1 MKKNQ
6 LDIGIVTSP
15 FLLKAGVPPVSNL
28 IDILSSFS
36 NDLYLVS
43 GNDGIAL
50 SNKNGIHIC
59 LIEHKQEKNICSKV
73 MKFLLSNLKISYR
86 LAKLSNVDLWFFFIG
101 ERVLLIP
108 MLIGK
113 LLGKNIIFVSSSSL
127 NKFTGYKKNILD
139 MIVINLVDPI
149 NYLLSD
155 KITISSDRLIS
166 KKNLLKHKNKIF
178 LCSEHFVD
186 PYKFKITMQFNER
199 GTLIGYI
206 GRLDEVKGISNLMEA
221 IPDVITKTNSIR
233 FLVGGDGPLRGE
245 IKEYFH
251 KYDLNDAAE
260 FVGWI
265 SHDNLPK
272 YLNDLKLLV
281 IPSYSETG
289 PQIMFEAM
297 SCGTPVLVT
306 PVGLAPD
313 VIKDGETGF
322 IMENNSPE
330 CIAKNI
336 IRALEHPD
344 LERISTNARNLA
356 EREFTYEAAVE
367 RYKGVFENIKTF

>member
-28 IDILSSFS
+28 IDILSFFS
-36 NDLYLVS
+36 SDLYLIS
-43 GNDGIAL
+43 GSDGIAL
-50 SNKNGIHIC
+50 SNKDHIHIC
-59 LIEHKQEKNICSKV
+59 LIEHEQEKNIYSKV
-73 MKFLLSNLKISYR
+73 MKFLVSNLKISYR
-86 LAKLSNVDLWFFFIG
+86 LTKLSNVDLWFFFIG
-101 ERVLLIP
+101 ERVLSIP
-108 MLIGK
+108 MLIAK
-113 LLGKNIIFVSSSSL
+113 LLGKNVIFVSSGSL
-127 NKFTGYKKNILD
+127 NKFATYNKNILD
-139 MIVINLVDPI
+139 IIMIYVVDPI
-149 NYLLSD
+149 NYVLSD

-178 LCSEHFVD
+178 ICSEHFVD
-186 PYKFKITMQFNER
+186 PDKFKTTVQFNER

-206 GRLDEVKGISNLMEA
+206 GRLDVVKGILNLIEA
-221 IPDVITKTNSIR
+221 MPDVVTKTDNIH

-251 KYDLNDAAE
+251 RYDLNDSAE
-260 FVGWI
+260 YIGWI

-272 YLNDLKLLV
+272 YLNNLKLIV

-313 VIKDGETGF
+313 VIKDSETGF

-330 CIAKNI
+330 CIARNI
-336 IRALEHPD
+336 IRALKHPD
-344 LERISTNARNLA
+344 LEKISMNARNLA
-356 EREFTYEAAVE
+356 EKEFTYEAAVE
-367 RYKGVFENIKTF
+367 RYKGLFENI